1 MKACGEGIEGHLEK
15 RMKELENFTETLPEN
30 EENVKLLEKFE
41 NTALEGKW
49 LLNQLKGKRKA
60 YQRQIEVEEKGKKKN
75 RQMNVEEKEKQLK

>member
-1 MKACGEGIEGHLEK
+1 
-15 RMKELENFTETLPEN
+15 MKELENFTETLPEN
-30 EENVKLLEKFE
+30 EENVKLLEKYE

-75 RQMNVEEKEKQLK
+75 RQINVEEKEKQLK